1 MRVISKYHDYMD
13 IPYEKS
19 EIYLRAMGREIE
31 VSSIGGNRRIISIY
45 ETSEK
50 ALEML
55 DKMTE
60 AYERG
65 DKIFILE

>member
-1 MRVISKYHDYMD
+1 MRVISKYHDYTD
-13 IPYEKS
+13 IPYEKC
-19 EIYLRAMGREIE
+19 EIYLRARGREIE

-60 AYERG
+60 AYARG

>member
-1 MRVISKYHDYMD
+1 
-13 IPYEKS
+13 
-19 EIYLRAMGREIE
+19 MGREIE

-60 AYERG
+60 AYARG